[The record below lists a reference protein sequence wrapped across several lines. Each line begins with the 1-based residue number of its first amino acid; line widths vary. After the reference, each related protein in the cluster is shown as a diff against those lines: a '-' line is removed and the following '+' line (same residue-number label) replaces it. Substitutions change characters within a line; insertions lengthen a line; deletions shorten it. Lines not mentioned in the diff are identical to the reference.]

1 MSNGVITSENAILFS
16 VYLAI
21 MDITVESALKLV
33 SCDGR
38 ELGVCLDRCLVGYVP
53 RHLIP

>member
-21 MDITVESALKLV
+21 MDITVESALKL
-33 SCDGR
+33 
-38 ELGVCLDRCLVGYVP
+38 
-53 RHLIP
+53 